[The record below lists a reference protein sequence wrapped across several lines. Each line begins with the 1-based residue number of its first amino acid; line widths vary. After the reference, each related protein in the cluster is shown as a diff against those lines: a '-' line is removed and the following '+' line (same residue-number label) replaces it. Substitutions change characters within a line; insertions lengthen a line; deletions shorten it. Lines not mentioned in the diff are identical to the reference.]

1 MEKIRIFSVWMM
13 ALILTSCNN
22 LDLNPLSESSTGNF
36 YSNQQEL
43 EMAINDLYRSPF
55 YSVDDELM
63 TDNMTTRTISNAVVT
78 GTINSDWTGSADLWT
93 NSYKAIARVNSFM
106 LYKDQAKDNTD
117 PDVMT
122 RLEAEARFI
131 RAYQYS
137 VLVNHFGDL
146 PFLTNYTSLED
157 SYKMVRTSKNKIL
170 DFVYDE
176 LGWAANNLPETYATN
191 QQQRFTKGAAL
202 AVKAR
207 TALYAGEW
215 EIAKTAAS
223 AVMELEKKGIYQ
235 LHPDYRTLFLS
246 EGQNNKEIIMSNPR
260 SETYGVVNAGATV
273 LGRYLTR
280 TAGFTCSVMPTRE
293 LIDSYECTDGLPI
306 DKSPLYNPQ
315 KPFDNRDPRL
325 IETIVKH
332 GSDWLQFRYQPHPDT
347 LKVRS
352 YKDNKLV
359 DNKDSRG
366 KDSYASYT
374 GFVWKKGYDQT
385 MADRKVDKVEQVE
398 KLLVEKGDK
407 EALAFVGDGI
417 NDAPVLSRADIGV
430 AMGALGSDAA
440 IEAADVVLM
449 DDDPAKIALAMK
461 ISKRTLEIVREN
473 IIFALAIKA
482 ICLVLG
488 ALGIANMWVAIFAD
502 VGVMVLAVLNA
513 TRALRIKL

>member
-146 PFLTNYTSLED
+146 PFLTNYISLED
-157 SYKMVRTSKNKIL
+157 SYKMGRTSKNKIL

-293 LIDSYECTDGLPI
+293 LIDSYECTDKHTSGGSCS
-306 DKSPLYNPQ
+306 DGTVAQSTGSACHYQ
-315 KPFDNRDPRL
+315 RD
-325 IETIVKH
+325 
-332 GSDWLQFRYQPHPDT
+332 
-347 LKVRS
+347 
-352 YKDNKLV
+352 
-359 DNKDSRG
+359 
-366 KDSYASYT
+366 
-374 GFVWKKGYDQT
+374 
-385 MADRKVDKVEQVE
+385 
-398 KLLVEKGDK
+398 
-407 EALAFVGDGI
+407 
-417 NDAPVLSRADIGV
+417 
-430 AMGALGSDAA
+430 
-440 IEAADVVLM
+440 
-449 DDDPAKIALAMK
+449 
-461 ISKRTLEIVREN
+461 
-473 IIFALAIKA
+473 
-482 ICLVLG
+482 
-488 ALGIANMWVAIFAD
+488 
-502 VGVMVLAVLNA
+502 
-513 TRALRIKL
+513 